1 MAQKENII
9 TRAYNSFVTL
19 PSEFKVTVYLL
30 VSAIISQL
38 LINLTSI
45 QTDDAL
51 LLGIVNVALVFLRE
65 QKKRID
71 EH

>member
-38 LINLTSI
+38 LINLTGI

>member
-45 QTDDAL
+45 QTDDVL

>member
-9 TRAYNSFVTL
+9 TKAYNSFVTL

-45 QTDDAL
+45 QTDDVL

>member
-38 LINLTSI
+38 LISLTGI